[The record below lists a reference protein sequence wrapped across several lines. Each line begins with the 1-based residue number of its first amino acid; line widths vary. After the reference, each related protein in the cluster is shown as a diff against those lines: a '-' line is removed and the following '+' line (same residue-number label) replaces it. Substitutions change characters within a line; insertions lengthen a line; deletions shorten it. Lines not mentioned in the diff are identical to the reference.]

1 MPARAVQ
8 WSTSLRLVVALLL
21 GLQFGLLAF
30 YQPSSIAWSWV
41 PWLPLVILLS
51 AMGVSIWRYPRV
63 RRHEIDAEQALQG
76 LVRFLLT
83 IIVPFFLVIVTFF
96 FIRSVGALVLALIP
110 LALGV
115 NTAFTLIGNRHPGVA
130 VICGLL
136 TWLGVGVPF
145 LFSTYLTSQ
154 QPGNSLGGLVFIL
167 LAFGVI
173 IGFLFAAL
181 CGFLG
186 RLLRLWVLG

>member
-30 YQPSSIAWSWV
+30 YQPSSIAWGWV

-51 AMGVSIWRYPRV
+51 AMGVSIWLDPRV

-115 NTAFTLIGNRHPGVA
+115 ITAFTLIGNRHPGLA
-130 VICGLL
+130 VTCGLL

-167 LAFGVI
+167 LTIGVI

-181 CGFLG
+181 GGFLG